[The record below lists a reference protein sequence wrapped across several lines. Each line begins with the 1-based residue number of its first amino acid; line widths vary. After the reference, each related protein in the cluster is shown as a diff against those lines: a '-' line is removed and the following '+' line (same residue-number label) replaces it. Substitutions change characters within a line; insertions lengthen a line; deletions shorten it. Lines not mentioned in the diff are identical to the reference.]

1 MIKLQTLA
9 IGQVLARAITTRPK
23 RHFKATLV
31 RPGSFNEKSM
41 PTTKSLHDVTLI
53 PGYNIGPTMT
63 RSLLEIFAASNAPVK
78 FQTIERFDWDNMKHR
93 ISLRANRHIIMGN
106 ILGTRD
112 DFYLENL
119 PFYKYLGLSVKVIH
133 HLNLP
138 NIKTRY
144 QNINFALVRA
154 NLEEIKTIDFEVY
167 PGVYQSLSVV
177 TDKLCM
183 EIATHAF
190 QYAQKNEMIKVACL
204 THPELAVFTQSL
216 LTQSCREV
224 SRSFPHIK
232 YEEINTTK
240 ATIDFASNSQR
251 NYKTVFLVGNVAG
264 IIFSAMG
271 AGLVGSENIT
281 AGINYGKYFRL
292 FEQGIRPQVG
302 EFRRST
308 GVQNINPT
316 GLIMSGV
323 NLLRDLG
330 EDRHADLVESALYGV
345 YGKGRDL
352 PRNVGGECDSD
363 QFTKVVVRE
372 IERCRGEGE
381 GEGWGKKVSP

>member
-1 MIKLQTLA
+1 MINLKTLQM
-9 IGQVLARAITTRPK
+9 GRAITTRPI
-23 RHFKATLV
+23 RYFKSTTL

-41 PTTKSLHDVTLI
+41 PTTKSPHDVTLI

-78 FQTIERFDWDNMKHR
+78 FQTIDRFDWDNMKHR
-93 ISLRANRHIIMGN
+93 IQLRANRHIIMGN

-138 NIKTRY
+138 NVKTRY

-154 NLEEIKTIDFEVY
+154 NLEEIKHFDFEVY
-167 PGVYQSLSVV
+167 PGIYESISVV
-177 TDKLCM
+177 TDKLCL

-190 QYAQKNEMIKVACL
+190 EYAKKNQMPKVVCL
-204 THPELAVFTQSL
+204 TRPELARMTEGL
-216 LTQSCREV
+216 LIQSCREV
-224 SRSFPHIK
+224 SRSYPQIK

-251 NYKTVFLVGNVAG
+251 NYKTVFLVGNVNG

-281 AGINYGKYFRL
+281 AGINYGQYFNL

-302 EFRRST
+302 EFQRST
-308 GVQNINPT
+308 GV
-316 GLIMSGV
+316 
-323 NLLRDLG
+323 
-330 EDRHADLVESALYGV
+330 
-345 YGKGRDL
+345 
-352 PRNVGGECDSD
+352 
-363 QFTKVVVRE
+363 
-372 IERCRGEGE
+372 
-381 GEGWGKKVSP
+381 